1 MIKNRQSFPY
11 HLVEFSPWPLTT
23 SISAMTLLMG
33 FVLGFQRGTIVGIDG
48 TKLTIIGVISILISV
63 TLWWGD
69 VSREGI
75 IEGHHT
81 KEVQKGLTIG
91 YYLFILS
98 EILIFASLFFA
109 FFYNSLIPSVELGS
123 IFLPKGIIGLDYK
136 GVPLLNTAILFFSG
150 LAITSSQN
158 YIINGNRN
166 KTIFYLLFTIVLA
179 IIFCYFQYFEYKY
192 AQFTLTD
199 SVYGSTFYS
208 ITFLHFFHMVIG
220 GLFLIVVL
228 FKVFSNKL
236 INSSLLFNFGSVYY
250 HFVRLYLVLCVLN
263 VIYICSSIK

>member
-23 SISAMTLLMG
+23 SVSVMTLLMG
-33 FVLGFQRGTIVGIDG
+33 FVLGLQRGNIGVIDG
-48 TKLTIIGVISILISV
+48 TVLTSLGLISVIISV

-75 IEGHHT
+75 LEGSHT

-98 EILIFASLFFA
+98 EILIFATLFFA
-109 FFYNSLIPSVELGS
+109 FFYNALIPSVELGS
-123 IFLPKGIIGLDYK
+123 TFLPKGIVALDYK

-158 YIINGNRN
+158 YLINGNKN
-166 KTIFYLLFTIVLA
+166 KTIIYLIYTIVLA
-179 IIFCYFQYFEYKY
+179 LIFCYFQYFEYNY

-208 ITFLHFFHMVIG
+208 ITFLHFFHMIIG
-220 GLFLIVVL
+220 SIFLMVL
-228 FKVFSNKL
+228 LYKVLINKL
-236 INSSLLFNFGSVYY
+236 MNDSLVFNFGSLYY
-250 HFVRLYLVLCVLN
+250 HFIDYAWLGVYSILY
-263 VIYICSSIK
+263 IYVAG